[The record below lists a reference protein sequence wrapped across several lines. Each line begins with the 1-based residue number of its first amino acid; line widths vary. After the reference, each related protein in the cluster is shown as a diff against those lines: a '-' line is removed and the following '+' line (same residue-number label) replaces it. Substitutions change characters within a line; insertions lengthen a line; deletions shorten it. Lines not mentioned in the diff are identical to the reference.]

1 MPRSALRGHSYFLIL
16 KTVSKRVTIS
26 LSDEM
31 YRRIERA
38 RKAAKRDRSSFVQE
52 AVEQRL
58 AAEERAERDAAYIRS
73 YTEDPESDDED
84 GMAFVDAAAREA
96 FRALDEEER

>member
-1 MPRSALRGHSYFLIL
+1 M
-16 KTVSKRVTIS
+16 SKRVTIS

-58 AAEERAERDAAYIRS
+58 ATEDRVERDAAYIRG
-73 YTEDPESDDED
+73 YTEVPETDEEY
-84 GMAFVDAAAREA
+84 AFSDAAAREM
-96 FRALDEEER
+96 FRLLDADEAGEA

>member
-1 MPRSALRGHSYFLIL
+1 ML
-16 KTVSKRVTIS
+16 VSKRVTIS
-26 LSDEM
+26 LSDDM

-58 AAEERAERDAAYIRS
+58 AAEERAERDAAYIRG
-73 YTEDPESDDED
+73 YLEVPETEEEY
-84 GMAFVDAAAREA
+84 AFSDAAARES
-96 FRALDEEER
+96 FRRLDADEAGA

>member
-1 MPRSALRGHSYFLIL
+1 M
-16 KTVSKRVTIS
+16 SKRVTIS

-52 AVEQRL
+52 AVERRL
-58 AAEERAERDAAYIRS
+58 VADERAEREAAYIRG
-73 YTEDPESDDED
+73 YTEIPETDEEFEF
-84 GMAFVDAAAREA
+84 ADAAARES
-96 FRALDEEER
+96 FRRLDAEEAGET

>member
-1 MPRSALRGHSYFLIL
+1 M
-16 KTVSKRVTIS
+16 SKRVTIS

-38 RKAAKRDRSSFVQE
+38 RKATKRDRSSFVQE

-58 AAEERAERDAAYIRS
+58 AADDRAERVAAYVRS
-73 YTEDPESDDED
+73 YTEQPESADDD
-84 GMAFVDAAAREA
+84 GMDFVDVAASAL
-96 FRALDEEER
+96 FRALDDDER

>member
-1 MPRSALRGHSYFLIL
+1 
-16 KTVSKRVTIS
+16 VSKRVTIS

-52 AVEQRL
+52 AVEQRF
-58 AAEERAERDAAYIRS
+58 ATEDRAERDAAYIRG
-73 YTEDPESDDED
+73 YTEVPETDEEY
-84 GMAFVDAAAREA
+84 AFSDAAAREM
-96 FRALDEEER
+96 FRLLDVDEAGEA

>member
-1 MPRSALRGHSYFLIL
+1 
-16 KTVSKRVTIS
+16 VSKRVTIS

-58 AAEERAERDAAYIRS
+58 AAAERAERVAAYIRS
-73 YTEDPESDDED
+73 YDEQPESNDDD
-84 GMAFVDAAAREA
+84 GMDFVDAAARA
-96 FRALDEEER
+96 LFRALDEDER

>member
-1 MPRSALRGHSYFLIL
+1 M
-16 KTVSKRVTIS
+16 SKRVTIS

-58 AAEERAERDAAYIRS
+58 AIAERAERDAAYIRS
-73 YTEDPESDDED
+73 YAEHPESDDGD
-84 GMAFVDAAAREA
+84 GMDFVEAAAREA

>member
-1 MPRSALRGHSYFLIL
+1 M
-16 KTVSKRVTIS
+16 SKRVTIS

-58 AAEERAERDAAYIRS
+58 ATEDRTERDAAYIRG
-73 YTEDPESDDED
+73 YTEVPETDEEY
-84 GMAFVDAAAREA
+84 AFSDAAAREM
-96 FRALDEEER
+96 FRLLDVDEAGEA